1 MNTTTRPGGHL
12 ATELTPLRR
21 WAALAVLSA
30 SLVVIAIDMTIL
42 NVALPHITADLAPT
56 ASQQLWIVDI
66 YSLVLAGLLVPMSAV
81 ADRFGR
87 RRILLTGFAV
97 FASASLAV
105 LVADG
110 PATLIGIRAL
120 LGIGGAMIMP
130 TTLSMIRVI
139 FTDPKERATALGI
152 WAAVS
157 SVGMAAGPVIGGFV
171 LEHGAWQWA
180 FLINVP
186 LMVAALV
193 AGLFLLP
200 EYRSPAPPRWD
211 TAGTLAAMAGTTAL
225 VWSIKQFADEDF
237 TDPLG
242 WAAFTGAALAL
253 AWFVRRCLRRPDPM
267 LDLRLFRRPPFTAGV
282 LAALTFM
289 FAMGALL
296 LLIAQ
301 WLQLVEGR
309 SPLEAGLSLLPAVV
323 AVGIA
328 SPLAPLLATRIG
340 ARAVLGGGL
349 ATAGLGFLT
358 IYLAPAPLSYA
369 WAALALVLLG
379 AGGSS
384 LAVGSAIIMS
394 GTPQEKAGNAAALE
408 ETSYEL
414 GSVLGVA
421 ILGSIAA
428 AAFRS
433 GMDLTTLTG
442 YGLESAQAEAAR
454 ESLGAAMAVAAETG
468 SAPLAAQAADVFT
481 DSLARTGLVGF
492 VALLIS
498 AALVTALVPR
508 SLDITRQ
515 SH

>member
-1 MNTTTRPGGHL
+1 MNTTEPGERL
-12 ATELTPLRR
+12 PADPVPVRR

-42 NVALPHITADLAPT
+42 NVALPHISADLAPT

-87 RRILLTGFAV
+87 RRVLLAGFAV
-97 FASASLAV
+97 FALASLAV
-105 LVADG
+105 LVADS
-110 PATLIGIRAL
+110 PAALIGIRVL
-120 LGIGGAMIMP
+120 LGVGGAMIMP

-139 FTDPKERATALGI
+139 FTDPRERATALGI

-157 SVGMAAGPVIGGFV
+157 SVGMAAGPVIGGFL
-171 LEHGAWQWA
+171 LEHGPWQSA

-186 LMVAALV
+186 LMAVALV

-211 TAGTLAAMAGTTAL
+211 TPGTLTSMAGMVAL
-225 VWSIKQFADEDF
+225 IWSIKQFADEDL

-242 WAAFTGAALAL
+242 WAAFTAAVLAL

-267 LDLRLFRRPPFTAGV
+267 LDLRLFRRPAFTAGV

-309 SPLEAGLSLLPAVV
+309 SPLQAGLSLLPAVL

-328 SPLAPLLATRIG
+328 SPLAPLLAVRIG

-358 IYLAPAPLSYA
+358 IYLAPGPLSYA
-369 WAALALVLLG
+369 WAAPALVLLG

-421 ILGSIAA
+421 VLGSIAA
-428 AAFRS
+428 AAYRS
-433 GMDLTTLTG
+433 GMDLTTLAG
-442 YGLESAQAEAAR
+442 LGLENDQAEAAR
-454 ESLGAAMAVAAETG
+454 ESLGGAMSVVSETG
-468 SAPLAAQAADVFT
+468 STALAGRAAEVFV

-492 VALLIS
+492 ITMLVS
-498 AALVTALVPR
+498 AAVVTVLVPR
-508 SLDITRQ
+508 TLDITRQ